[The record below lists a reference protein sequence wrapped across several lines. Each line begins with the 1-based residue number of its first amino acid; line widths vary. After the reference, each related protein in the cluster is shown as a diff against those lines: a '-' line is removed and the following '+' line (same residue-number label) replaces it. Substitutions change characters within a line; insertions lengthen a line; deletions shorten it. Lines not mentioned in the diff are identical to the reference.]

1 MGNDPALEQMLL
13 EHLRFAPLTRA
24 ELVRRTGADNQRVQG
39 ALDTLV
45 RETFVVRRPQ
55 DDSPEDYELTE
66 TGTGRLGVMLDLTN
80 SPLKTMGKL
89 FAATVA
95 ETIRPRQPQS
105 ADPREARRAGWGLI
119 GWMLL
124 PVLIVGL
131 FIGGVI
137 ASGQADLSTAVLFV
151 IVAVGALAWKFG
163 GSGRRRQPVS
173 RAPGSAEA
181 AVRRHPQPRP
191 EPTTKFAAAPARMD
205 RELVVSLAKIL
216 AAGLLFAGV
225 IILTNPSPVL
235 LLVLLVVTGGNMF
248 LAYRDWAK
256 KRRSG

>member
-1 MGNDPALEQMLL
+1 MGNDPALEHMLL
-13 EHLRFAPLTRA
+13 EHLRFAPLTQA
-24 ELVRRTGADNQRVQG
+24 ELVRRTGASNQRVQ
-39 ALDTLV
+39 ASLDTLI
-45 RETFVVRRPQ
+45 REGFVVRRLQ
-55 DDSPEDYELTE
+55 DDGPDDYELTE
-66 TGTGRLGVMLDLTN
+66 AGTGRLGVMLDLTN
-80 SPLKTMGKL
+80 SPLRTMGKL

-105 ADPREARRAGWGLI
+105 DPREARRAGWTLI

-131 FIGGVI
+131 FIGGSIV
-137 ASGQADLSTAVLFV
+137 SGQADLSTAVLFV

-173 RAPGSAEA
+173 GVPSSAAA
-181 AVRRHPQPRP
+181 AVRRRPQPRP
-191 EPTTKFAAAPARMD
+191 EPAAKFAAAPARTD

-225 IILTNPSPVL
+225 IILTNPSAVL
-235 LLVLLVVTGGNMF
+235 LLVLLVVTAGNMF

-256 KRRSG
+256 KRRSE

>member
-1 MGNDPALEQMLL
+1 MGNDPALENMLL

-24 ELVRRTGADNQRVQG
+24 ELVRRTGASNQRVQ
-39 ALDTLV
+39 ATLATLV
-45 RETFVVRRPQ
+45 SEAFVVRRPQ
-55 DDSPEDYELTE
+55 DGAPEDYELTQA
-66 TGTGRLGVMLDLTN
+66 GTDRLGVMLDLTN

-105 ADPREARRAGWGLI
+105 ADPGEARRAGWVLI

-131 FIGGVI
+131 IIGGSI
-137 ASGQADLSTAVLFV
+137 ASGDADLSTAVLFV

-163 GSGRRRQPVS
+163 GSGRRGQP
-173 RAPGSAEA
+173 
-181 AVRRHPQPRP
+181 AVRRRPQPRPQPRP
-191 EPTTKFAAAPARMD
+191 EPAVKFAAAPARLD
-205 RELVVSLAKIL
+205 RELVVSLAKIFG
-216 AAGLLFAGV
+216 AGVVFAGV
-225 IILTNPSPVL
+225 IIFTNPSMVL

-256 KRRSG
+256 KRRSE